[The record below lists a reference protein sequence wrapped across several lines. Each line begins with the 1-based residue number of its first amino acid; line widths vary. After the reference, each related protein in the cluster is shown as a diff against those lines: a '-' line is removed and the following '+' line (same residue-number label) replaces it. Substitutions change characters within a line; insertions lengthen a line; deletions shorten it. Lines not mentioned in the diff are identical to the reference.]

1 MNKPILKQLTD
12 YFQQLSVQRFSTNV
26 IEKCVERA
34 DKEEIEIFFE
44 KLQEENVIKS
54 MLKNASSYYVINKIY
69 NKLES
74 EEQRAVLRDLIE
86 KNLHYVG
93 DKGTKQKC
101 IAIIKDLPI
110 QDY

>member
-1 MNKPILKQLTD
+1 MNKPILAQLTD

-34 DKEEIEIFFE
+34 EKAEIEIYFQ

-54 MLKNASSYYVINKIY
+54 MLKNSSSYYVIQKVY
-69 NKLES
+69 NKLET
-74 EEQRAVLRDLIE
+74 EEQRMILRDLME

-93 DKGTKQKC
+93 DKGTRQKC

-110 QDY
+110 